1 MRLGRDTDGGIL
13 EKFMDENKFPLW
25 EIRNISK
32 AFPGVQALDNVSF
45 PLYMGEVHAL
55 VGENGS
61 GKSTMAK
68 CLSGAHLPDSGQILY
83 QGKPII
89 FHNPLEARAHGVATI
104 YQEFSLVPSL
114 SVAENIFLG
123 RYPRKPGSGLI
134 DWATMRQETV
144 KILKQLSLKIDPDA
158 IVKGLS
164 VAEQQ
169 LVEIA
174 KAISTESSL
183 LIMDEPTAALGMLEI
198 QVLMELIRRL
208 IAQNKAIIYISH
220 RLDEVFEIADR
231 VTILKDG
238 KKVKTTPLS
247 ESKMADVVHSMIGY
261 DIQQHY
267 PKEKNIQAVTC
278 LEVESLTTENGVNDV
293 SFSINIGEVFGLG
306 GMLGSGR
313 TEIARAVYGLE
324 RINDGKILLFGRE
337 VRFNSPAEAIVAGV
351 GMLPENRKVD
361 GCFFNFDGPKNIT
374 ISHLSELLSGPF
386 LNLVKELKVGK
397 DYIDRLNISPAALE
411 KTVQFLSG
419 GNQQKVIIARWLFS
433 QARVLIMDEP
443 TQGIDIGAKLEVYKV
458 INELTAHGISII
470 LISSDFPELLAMC
483 DRVAVVRDGSILYI
497 VEGQRLTEYQL
508 MSIAS
513 GVGISGEVENWMQL
527 RKIAYPHLKVLRDRT
542 KMAAHLAVLD
552 RSEMTLYYLVK
563 VGDNT
568 PSMLS
573 RSGVM
578 GPLHCTD
585 LGKVLLAHEPAN
597 VVNKWI
603 KNTDLHRYTENTIT
617 DPVALKSELKT
628 IRAQGFSLD
637 QEEYENGIR
646 CIAAPIEDSQ
656 GNVIAAINVSVPI
669 DKLPIDL
676 VHSPFHD
683 AIDETARAISQ
694 DFATRKQDLSLN
706 QHKSY

>member
-1 MRLGRDTDGGIL
+1 
-13 EKFMDENKFPLW
+13 
-25 EIRNISK
+25 
-32 AFPGVQALDNVSF
+32 
-45 PLYMGEVHAL
+45 
-55 VGENGS
+55 
-61 GKSTMAK
+61 
-68 CLSGAHLPDSGQILY
+68 
-83 QGKPII
+83 
-89 FHNPLEARAHGVATI
+89 
-104 YQEFSLVPSL
+104 
-114 SVAENIFLG
+114 
-123 RYPRKPGSGLI
+123 
-134 DWATMRQETV
+134 
-144 KILKQLSLKIDPDA
+144 
-158 IVKGLS
+158 
-164 VAEQQ
+164 
-169 LVEIA
+169 
-174 KAISTESSL
+174 
-183 LIMDEPTAALGMLEI
+183 
-198 QVLMELIRRL
+198 
-208 IAQNKAIIYISH
+208 
-220 RLDEVFEIADR
+220 
-231 VTILKDG
+231 
-238 KKVKTTPLS
+238 
-247 ESKMADVVHSMIGY
+247 
-261 DIQQHY
+261 
-267 PKEKNIQAVTC
+267 
-278 LEVESLTTENGVNDV
+278 
-293 SFSINIGEVFGLG
+293 
-306 GMLGSGR
+306 
-313 TEIARAVYGLE
+313 
-324 RINDGKILLFGRE
+324 
-337 VRFNSPAEAIVAGV
+337 
-351 GMLPENRKVD
+351 
-361 GCFFNFDGPKNIT
+361 
-374 ISHLSELLSGPF
+374 
-386 LNLVKELKVGK
+386 
-397 DYIDRLNISPAALE
+397 
-411 KTVQFLSG
+411 
-419 GNQQKVIIARWLFS
+419 
-433 QARVLIMDEP
+433 MDEP

-458 INELTAHGISII
+458 ISELTAHGISII

-542 KMAAHLAVLD
+542 KVAAHLAVLD
-552 RSEMTLYYLVK
+552 RSEMTLFYLVK

-603 KNTDLHRYTENTIT
+603 KNADLHRYTEHTIT

-637 QEEYENGIR
+637 QEEYENGIH
-646 CIAAPIEDSQ
+646 CISAPIEDSQ